1 MRVKRLSFNQ
11 LVFICLGFQYL
22 LMRLFSAGEAIVIT
36 SIELVIY
43 IVYTVATLAGLFLRS
58 RRIDSEAVSG
68 LSSLFFS
75 VLWTVSL
82 FSQFR
87 KESYPNALTIINSLG
102 VSSAVIVMLTQFIIL
117 AKAQALAEKG
127 GCPVA
132 ILWLLRHSFVF
143 FIPRNESSPCSFRL
157 NSNSLS
163 CLV

>member
-22 LMRLFSAGEAIVIT
+22 LMRLFSTGEAIVIT

-117 AKAQALAEKG
+117 AKA
-127 GCPVA
+127 
-132 ILWLLRHSFVF
+132 
-143 FIPRNESSPCSFRL
+143 
-157 NSNSLS
+157 
-163 CLV
+163 

>member
-117 AKAQALAEKG
+117 AKA
-127 GCPVA
+127 
-132 ILWLLRHSFVF
+132 
-143 FIPRNESSPCSFRL
+143 
-157 NSNSLS
+157 
-163 CLV
+163 